1 MNRQEEI
8 KALNKLLPKEKIIKW
23 LNEIPIKERM
33 VFQIDYL
40 TIDTDNYCYI
50 SIENKKEDIQN
61 LIKFI
66 NNEEI
71 GIRTITRII

>member
-23 LNEIPIKERM
+23 LNEIPTKERM
-33 VFQIDYL
+33 LFQIDYL
-40 TIDTDNYCYI
+40 TIDTDNYCCI
-50 SIENKKEDIQN
+50 SIENKKEDIQD
-61 LIKFI
+61 LINFI